1 MAHDLLSIAVPPA
14 IPALLALFYAPWLRG
29 IQRLWKKSLGP

>member
-1 MAHDLLSIAVPPA
+1 MAHDLLSITVPPA
-14 IPALLALFYAPWLRG
+14 IPALLTLFYAPWLRG